1 MRYLNES
8 LLCLDLGNTTCK
20 IGIWKNGKIS
30 KGRIIPT
37 HTFVDSE
44 QPWLKEWSQ
53 IDGIAYCSVVPEAES
68 SLLKALESRKLPP
81 YSLTART
88 QSILPIGYPKPA
100 EIGADRIANAIAV
113 YQNFDLPAVVIDL
126 GTATTFDVVTA
137 NGGYEGGVIIP
148 GPQGMLDFLGKNT
161 ALLPTLRLP
170 PDEILVDPIGKSTCE
185 AIQSGL
191 GFGYP
196 AMLKGILNA
205 IEEQLEEK
213 HGKIKSLIQTGGESN
228 HFQIQ
233 RSSICP
239 YLTLEGLG
247 LAFANQQ
254 V

>member
-1 MRYLNES
+1 MSDLNEPI
-8 LLCLDLGNTTCK
+8 LCLDLGNTTCK
-20 IGIWKNGKIS
+20 IGVWKNGKIS
-30 KGRIIPT
+30 KERIIPT
-37 HTFVDSE
+37 QTFVDSE

-53 IDGIAYCSVVPEAES
+53 KDGIAYCSVVPNAES
-68 SLLKALESRKLPP
+68 SLLKALVSRKLTP

-88 QSILPIGYPKPA
+88 QSILPIEYPNPE
-100 EIGADRIANAIAV
+100 EIGADRIANAISV

-148 GPQGMLDFLGKNT
+148 GPQGMLDFLGNNT
-161 ALLPTLRLP
+161 ALLPTLKLP
-170 PDEILVDPIGKSTCE
+170 PNETLVDPIGKSTCG

-196 AMLKGILNA
+196 AMLQGILNA
-205 IEEQLEEK
+205 LEEQLEEK

-228 HFQIQ
+228 HFQIHG
-233 RSSICP
+233 SSIYP

>member
-30 KGRIIPT
+30 KERIIPT
-37 HTFVDSE
+37 HTFVNSE
-44 QPWLKEWSQ
+44 LPWLNEWSQ
-53 IDGIAYCSVVPEAES
+53 KDGIAYCSVVPNAES
-68 SLLKALESRKLPP
+68 SLLKALVSRKLSP
-81 YSLTART
+81 YSLTAST
-88 QSILPIGYPKPA
+88 QSILPIGYPKPE

-148 GPQGMLDFLGKNT
+148 GPQGMLDFLGNNT
-161 ALLPTLRLP
+161 ALLPTLRLS
-170 PDEILVDPIGKSTCE
+170 PDKTLVDPIGKSTCG

-191 GFGYP
+191 NFGYP
-196 AMLKGILNA
+196 AMLQGILNA
-205 IEEQLEEK
+205 LEEQLEQK

-233 RSSICP
+233 GSSICP
-239 YLTLEGLG
+239 YLTLEGLS

>member
-30 KGRIIPT
+30 KERIIPT
-37 HTFVDSE
+37 HTFVNSE
-44 QPWLKEWSQ
+44 LPWLNEWSQ
-53 IDGIAYCSVVPEAES
+53 KDGIAYCSVVPNAES
-68 SLLKALESRKLPP
+68 SLLKALVSRKLSP
-81 YSLTART
+81 YSLTAST
-88 QSILPIGYPKPA
+88 QSILPIGYPKPE

-137 NGGYEGGVIIP
+137 NGGYVGGVIIP
-148 GPQGMLDFLGKNT
+148 GPQGMLDFLGNNT
-161 ALLPTLRLP
+161 ALLPTLRLS
-170 PDEILVDPIGKSTCE
+170 PDKTLVDPIGKSTCG

-191 GFGYP
+191 NFGYP
-196 AMLKGILNA
+196 AMLQGILNA
-205 IEEQLEEK
+205 LEEQLEEK

-233 RSSICP
+233 GSSICP

>member
-30 KGRIIPT
+30 KERIIPT
-37 HTFVDSE
+37 HTFVNSE
-44 QPWLKEWSQ
+44 LPWLNEWSQ
-53 IDGIAYCSVVPEAES
+53 KDGIAYCSVVPNAES
-68 SLLKALESRKLPP
+68 SLLKALVSRKLSP
-81 YSLTART
+81 YSLTAST
-88 QSILPIGYPKPA
+88 QSILPIGYPKPE

-137 NGGYEGGVIIP
+137 NGGYVGGVIIP
-148 GPQGMLDFLGKNT
+148 GPQGMLDFLGNNT
-161 ALLPTLRLP
+161 ALLPTLRLS
-170 PDEILVDPIGKSTCE
+170 PDKNLVDPIGKSTCG

-191 GFGYP
+191 NFGYP
-196 AMLKGILNA
+196 AMLQGILNA
-205 IEEQLEEK
+205 LEEQLEEK

-233 RSSICP
+233 GSSICP

>member
-30 KGRIIPT
+30 KERIIPT
-37 HTFVDSE
+37 HTFVNSE
-44 QPWLKEWSQ
+44 LPWLNEWSQ
-53 IDGIAYCSVVPEAES
+53 KDGIAYCSVVPNAES
-68 SLLKALESRKLPP
+68 SLLKALVSRKLSP
-81 YSLTART
+81 YSLTAST
-88 QSILPIGYPKPA
+88 QSILPIGYPKPE

-137 NGGYEGGVIIP
+137 NGGYVGGVIIP
-148 GPQGMLDFLGKNT
+148 GPQGMLDFLGNNT
-161 ALLPTLRLP
+161 ALLPTLRLS
-170 PDEILVDPIGKSTCE
+170 PDKNLVDPIGKSTCG

-191 GFGYP
+191 NFGYP
-196 AMLKGILNA
+196 AMLQGILNA
-205 IEEQLEEK
+205 LEEQLEQK

-233 RSSICP
+233 GSSICP

>member
-30 KGRIIPT
+30 KERIIPT
-37 HTFVDSE
+37 HTFVNSE
-44 QPWLKEWSQ
+44 QPWLNEWSQ
-53 IDGIAYCSVVPEAES
+53 KDGIAYCSVVPNAES
-68 SLLKALESRKLPP
+68 SLLKALVSRKLSP
-81 YSLTART
+81 YSLTAST
-88 QSILPIGYPKPA
+88 QSILPIGYPKPE

-148 GPQGMLDFLGKNT
+148 GPQGMLDFLGNNT
-161 ALLPTLRLP
+161 ALLPTLRLSH
-170 PDEILVDPIGKSTCE
+170 DKTLVDPIGKSTCG

-191 GFGYP
+191 NFGYP
-196 AMLKGILNA
+196 AMLQGILNA
-205 IEEQLEEK
+205 LEEQLEEK

-233 RSSICP
+233 GSSICP
-239 YLTLEGLG
+239 YLTLEGLS

>member
-30 KGRIIPT
+30 KERIIPT
-37 HTFVDSE
+37 HTFVNSE
-44 QPWLKEWSQ
+44 LPWLNEWSQ
-53 IDGIAYCSVVPEAES
+53 KDGIAYCSVVPNAES
-68 SLLKALESRKLPP
+68 SLLKALVSRKLSP
-81 YSLTART
+81 YSLTAST
-88 QSILPIGYPKPA
+88 QSILPIGYPKPE

-137 NGGYEGGVIIP
+137 NGGYVGGVIIP
-148 GPQGMLDFLGKNT
+148 GPQGMLDFLGNNT
-161 ALLPTLRLP
+161 ALLPTLRLST
-170 PDEILVDPIGKSTCE
+170 DETLVDPIGKSTCG

-191 GFGYP
+191 NFGYP
-196 AMLKGILNA
+196 PMLQGILNA
-205 IEEQLEEK
+205 LEEQLEEK

-233 RSSICP
+233 GSSIRP

>member
-30 KGRIIPT
+30 KERIIPT
-37 HTFVDSE
+37 HTFVNSE
-44 QPWLKEWSQ
+44 LPWLNEWSQ
-53 IDGIAYCSVVPEAES
+53 KDGIAYCSVVPNAES
-68 SLLKALESRKLPP
+68 SLLKALVSRKLSP
-81 YSLTART
+81 YSLTAST
-88 QSILPIGYPKPA
+88 QSILPIGYPKPE

-148 GPQGMLDFLGKNT
+148 GPQGMLDFLGNNT
-161 ALLPTLRLP
+161 ALLPTLRLS
-170 PDEILVDPIGKSTCE
+170 PDKTLVDPIGKSTCG

-191 GFGYP
+191 NFGYP
-196 AMLKGILNA
+196 AMLQGILNA
-205 IEEQLEEK
+205 LEEQLEQK

-233 RSSICP
+233 GSSICP

>member
-1 MRYLNES
+1 MRYLNEP

-20 IGIWKNGKIS
+20 IGIWEDGKIS
-30 KGRIIPT
+30 KERIIPT

-44 QPWLKEWSQ
+44 QPWLKEWSA
-53 IDGIAYCSVVPEAES
+53 DEGIAYCSVVPNAES
-68 SLLKALESRKLPP
+68 SLLKALVSRKVPP

-88 QSILPIGYPKPA
+88 QSILPIGYPNPE

-148 GPQGMLDFLGKNT
+148 GPQGMLDFLGNNT

-170 PDEILVDPIGKSTCE
+170 PDETLVNPIGKSTCG

-191 GFGYP
+191 HFGYP
-196 AMLKGILNA
+196 AMLQGILNA
-205 IEEQLEEK
+205 LEEQLEEK

-228 HFQIQ
+228 RFQIQ
-233 RSSICP
+233 GSSIRP
-239 YLTLEGLG
+239 SLTLEGLG

>member
-30 KGRIIPT
+30 KERIIPT
-37 HTFVDSE
+37 HTFVNSE
-44 QPWLKEWSQ
+44 LPWLNEWSQ
-53 IDGIAYCSVVPEAES
+53 KDGIAYCSVVPNAES
-68 SLLKALESRKLPP
+68 SLLKALVSRKLSP
-81 YSLTART
+81 YSLTAST
-88 QSILPIGYPKPA
+88 QSILPIGYPKPE

-137 NGGYEGGVIIP
+137 NGGYVGGVIIP
-148 GPQGMLDFLGKNT
+148 GPQGMLDFLGNNT
-161 ALLPTLRLP
+161 ALLPTLRLS
-170 PDEILVDPIGKSTCE
+170 PDKNLVDPIGKSTCG

-191 GFGYP
+191 NFGYP
-196 AMLKGILNA
+196 AMLQGILNA
-205 IEEQLEEK
+205 LEEQLEEK
-213 HGKIKSLIQTGGESN
+213 YGKIKSLIQTGGESN

-233 RSSICP
+233 GSSICP

>member
-30 KGRIIPT
+30 KERIIPT
-37 HTFVDSE
+37 HTFVNSE
-44 QPWLKEWSQ
+44 LPWLNKWSQ
-53 IDGIAYCSVVPEAES
+53 KDGIAYCSVVPNAES
-68 SLLKALESRKLPP
+68 SLLKALVSRKLSP
-81 YSLTART
+81 YSLTAST
-88 QSILPIGYPKPA
+88 QSILPIGYPKPE

-148 GPQGMLDFLGKNT
+148 GPQGMLDFLGNNT
-161 ALLPTLRLP
+161 ALLPTLRLS
-170 PDEILVDPIGKSTCE
+170 PDKNLVDPIGKSTCG

-191 GFGYP
+191 NFGYP
-196 AMLKGILNA
+196 AMLQGILNA
-205 IEEQLEEK
+205 LEEQLEQK

-233 RSSICP
+233 GSSICP